1 MQSSNPVF
9 RKAEGFN
16 GRGGADPYGNRT
28 YAGNGISYPSYGS
41 QPTGQPTGQPA
52 GFGGQGTQPGYPSG
66 PQGYVDPYA
75 PAPTGSRKMTIDSV
89 VQRTGITLG
98 VAVLFAALTWILTG
112 DVDASAPDADRTIAT
127 LYTLSLVGAL
137 VGFGLAMVN
146 SFKRAVSPALVLAY
160 AAFEGLFIGAFSKVM
175 EASFGGGLVIGA
187 VLGTLG
193 AVAGTLAAYKFFD
206 IQVSSRFRT
215 WVVAAMFG
223 FVAVSLLDFVLAM
236 FNTSF
241 GFNGFGTMGLISSF
255 IGLGLGVLML
265 ILDFDFVERGIAAGL
280 PERES
285 WRAAFGLTVTIIW
298 IYIELLRI
306 LAILRGND

>member
-41 QPTGQPTGQPA
+41 QPGGTPSGPYGAPTA
-52 GFGGQGTQPGYPSG
+52 QPGYPSG
-66 PQGYVDPYA
+66 PEGYVDPYA
-75 PAPTGSRKMTIDSV
+75 PAPSAARRMTIDSV
-89 VQRTGITLG
+89 VQRTAITLG
-98 VAVLFAALTWILTG
+98 VTAVFAALTWFMTG
-112 DVDASAPDADRTIAT
+112 DATATTAQGDQTRAT
-127 LYTLSLVGAL
+127 LYVLSMVGAFA
-137 VGFGLAMVN
+137 GFGLSLAN
-146 SFKRAVSPALVLAY
+146 SFKRVVSPALVLAY
-160 AAFEGLFIGAFSKVM
+160 AAFEGLFVGAFSKVM
-175 EASFGGGLVIGA
+175 EANFGEGLVIGA
-187 VLGTLG
+187 VLGTFG

-206 IQVSSRFRT
+206 IQVNSRFRT
-215 WVVAAMFG
+215 WVVAALFG
-223 FVAVSLLDFVLAM
+223 FVALSLLDFVLAM
-236 FNTSF
+236 FNHSF
-241 GFNGFGTMGLISSF
+241 GFNGFGPMGLVSSF

-265 ILDFDFVERGIAAGL
+265 ILDFDYVERGIQAGL